1 MDQEVIEVTLRL
13 TVDEGYP
20 RENTP
25 LEHQIRSFADEV
37 SGLTGVRTLE
47 ARTSYPVD
55 LPQSGPS
62 LRQVR
67 FN

>member
-13 TVDEGYP
+13 TVDSGYP

-25 LEHQIRSFADEV
+25 LQHEIEAFAERVDE
-37 SGLTGVRTLE
+37 LTGVRNVDAT
-47 ARTSYPVD
+47 TTFPID
-55 LPQSGPS
+55 LPQSTPS
-62 LRQVR
+62 LREVR